1 MKKIPVI
8 VAALLASVAA
18 VPPSFAAEDLT
29 TVKVALLDMSATMM
43 GRGMMGGPMMQNWW
57 GQGQNQGGWMG
68 HGMMGPGMMMGG
80 MMSIRIDHPTVKAGP
95 VRFDVTNWSK
105 GMLHEMLV
113 VAVDAAD
120 APLPYD
126 YGQNK
131 VAEDQV
137 RILGETPEL
146 QPNDSAALDLTLS
159 AGSYLL
165 FCNIQGHYASGMV
178 VPLTVTP

>member
-1 MKKIPVI
+1 
-8 VAALLASVAA
+8 
-18 VPPSFAAEDLT
+18 
-29 TVKVALLDMSATMM
+29 MSATMGIT
-43 GRGMMGGPMMQNWW
+43 GRGMMGGPMMQNGW
-57 GQGQNQGGWMG
+57 GQGQNQSGWMG
-68 HGMMGPGMMMGG
+68 HGMMGPGMMLGG
-80 MMSIRIDHPTVKAGP
+80 MMSIRIDRPTIKAGP

-126 YGQNK
+126 YAQAK

-137 RILGETPEL
+137 RVLGETPEL
-146 QPNDSAALDLTLS
+146 QPNGSAELDLTLA
-159 AGSYLL
+159 AGAYLL